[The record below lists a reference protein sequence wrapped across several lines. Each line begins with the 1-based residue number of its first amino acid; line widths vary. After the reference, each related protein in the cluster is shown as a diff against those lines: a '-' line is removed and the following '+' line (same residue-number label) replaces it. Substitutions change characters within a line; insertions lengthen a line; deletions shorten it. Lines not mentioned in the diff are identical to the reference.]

1 MNKERAMAIQQAIG
15 QTLRALRQ
23 QKGLTQKELAS
34 KIPGEV
40 DYSYIGKI
48 ERGEQLPSLKMLER
62 LSDALA
68 VPLSSFFQGLGS
80 GVTARK
86 EEREEHNE
94 ALSRQRERLLH
105 LMRMAHDNDIPLLI
119 EIVRILNKRR
129 TGQEMAKGKQ
139 GGAMHARQ
147 PASRKR
153 PKPGGQRP
161 NR

>member
-1 MNKERAMAIQQAIG
+1 MAIQRAIG

-62 LSDALA
+62 LSEVLA
-68 VPLSSFFQGLGS
+68 VPLSSFFQALDS

-86 EEREEHNE
+86 EDREESNE

-105 LMRMAHDNDIPLLI
+105 LIRVAHDNDIPLLI

-139 GGAMHARQ
+139 GGAVHTRQ
-147 PASRKR
+147 LTSRKQSKPEGRR
-153 PKPGGQRP
+153 PDR
-161 NR
+161 

>member
-1 MNKERAMAIQQAIG
+1 MAIQRAIG

-23 QKGLTQKELAS
+23 QKGLTQKELSS
-34 KIPGEV
+34 KIPEEV

-68 VPLSSFFQGLGS
+68 VPLSIFFQEFGG
-80 GVTARK
+80 GVTTRK
-86 EEREEHNE
+86 ESREGHNE

-105 LMRMAHDNDIPLLI
+105 LIRMAHDNDIPLLI

-129 TGQEMAKGKQ
+129 KDQEMRKGKQ
-139 GGAMHARQ
+139 EGTMNVRQ

-153 PKPGGQRP
+153 SRPSRQRP
-161 NR
+161 DC

>member
-1 MNKERAMAIQQAIG
+1 MSKERVMGVQQAIG

-23 QKGLTQKELAS
+23 REGLTQKGLAS
-34 KIPGEV
+34 KIQGEV

-62 LSDALA
+62 LSNALA

-80 GVTARK
+80 DVTARRGD
-86 EEREEHNE
+86 RETGNE
-94 ALSRQRERLLH
+94 ALGRQRERLLLYLVRTVH
-105 LMRMAHDNDIPLLI
+105 NDDIPLLI

-129 TGQEMAKGKQ
+129 KAQGVGKGETG
-139 GGAMHARQ
+139 R
-147 PASRKR
+147 
-153 PKPGGQRP
+153 